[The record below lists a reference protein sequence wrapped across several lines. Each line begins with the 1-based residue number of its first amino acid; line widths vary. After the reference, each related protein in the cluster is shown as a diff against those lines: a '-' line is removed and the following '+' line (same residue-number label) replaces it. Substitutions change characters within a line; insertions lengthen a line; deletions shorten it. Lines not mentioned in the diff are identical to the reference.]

1 MPLIEDANFRP
12 VPLLGN
18 AHVQTVLPSLFRWV
32 RGLEWRRQRLE
43 LLDGDFLDLDWL
55 TSGSSR
61 LLVISH
67 GLEGDSRR
75 PYVAGMARAASRAGW
90 DAVAWNF
97 RGCSGELN
105 RLPRFYHSGA
115 SVDLGAVVLEAG
127 KRGIYRTIVTLGFSL
142 GGNMT
147 LKFLGEDHPAAK
159 QVAAGVAISV
169 PCDLKGSSE
178 IMEQSSRALYM
189 RRFQKDILRKWDQKR
204 RLFPALIP
212 KPDYQKQRTFR
223 DLDRVFTAPIHGF
236 ETEEHYWAK
245 CSANRFLADI
255 PKPTLILNAL
265 DDPFLSPSCFP
276 RAIARLSDRL
286 HLEIPRKGGHVGFVD
301 RLRPWADLWAERRTM
316 TFLKGLFGSKNR

>member
-1 MPLIEDANFRP
+1 
-12 VPLLGN
+12 
-18 AHVQTVLPSLFRWV
+18 
-32 RGLEWRRQRLE
+32 
-43 LLDGDFLDLDWL
+43 
-55 TSGSSR
+55 
-61 LLVISH
+61 
-67 GLEGDSRR
+67 
-75 PYVAGMARAASRAGW
+75 
-90 DAVAWNF
+90 
-97 RGCSGELN
+97 
-105 RLPRFYHSGA
+105 
-115 SVDLGAVVLEAG
+115 
-127 KRGIYRTIVTLGFSL
+127 
-142 GGNMT
+142 
-147 LKFLGEDHPAAK
+147 
-159 QVAAGVAISV
+159 
-169 PCDLKGSSE
+169 
-178 IMEQSSRALYM
+178 MEQSSRALYM

-212 KPDYQKQRTFR
+212 KPDYQNQRTFR

-301 RLRPWADLWAERRTM
+301 RLGPWANLWAERRTM